1 MSKIN
6 NQSRITSKY
15 MLPDQT
21 EQAYET
27 QSNVST
33 TEYMTTSFV
42 KTRQT
47 EKTYGLPSDEILQTL
62 SLQND
67 SEYDITNVHIKD
79 TFSSGIAFKEGSLK
93 IDDTEYPDLT
103 PDGYNLPIDIP
114 SGTTVNVTYY
124 VVVDAN
130 PTVSSAQSVSKIT
143 YSVNEVDNLQEM
155 SNEVDIE
162 IVVEKISIVKTSSQ
176 TAVISGQK
184 LTFQHV
190 ITNEGKT
197 TQTDIMFYDPL
208 PQGVK
213 FIEDS
218 VKIDNVEKLGFNPS
232 GFKLDDLQPNASVT
246 VTFEV
251 LIEWQKKLCF
261 NQ

>member
-1 MSKIN
+1 
-6 NQSRITSKY
+6 

-27 QSNVST
+27 QSNVSS

-47 EKTYGLPSDEILQTL
+47 EKTYGLPNDEILQTL

-67 SEYDITNVHIKD
+67 SEYDITNVRVED
-79 TFSSGIAFKEGSLK
+79 TISSGLTFKTGSLK
-93 IDDTEYPDLT
+93 IDNTEYPDLT
-103 PDGYNLPIDIP
+103 PDGFDLPIDIP
-114 SGTTVNVTYY
+114 SGTTVNITYY

-130 PTVSSAQSVSKIT
+130 PTVSSAQIVSNIT
-143 YSVNEVDNLQEM
+143 YSVNEVDSLKET
-155 SNEVDIE
+155 SNQVDIE
-162 IVVEKISIVKTSSQ
+162 LVVEKISIVKTSSQ

-208 PQGVK
+208 PQGTK
-213 FIEDS
+213 FVENS
-218 VKIDNVEKLGFNPS
+218 VKIDNVEKLGLNPS
-232 GFKLDDLQPNASVT
+232 GFKLDDLQPNSSVT

-251 LIEWQKKLCF
+251 LIE
-261 NQ
+261 